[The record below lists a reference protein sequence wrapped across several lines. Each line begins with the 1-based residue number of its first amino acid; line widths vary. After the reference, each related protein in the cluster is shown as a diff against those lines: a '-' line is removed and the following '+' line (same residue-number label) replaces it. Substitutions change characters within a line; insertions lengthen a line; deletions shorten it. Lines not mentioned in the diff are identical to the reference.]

1 MRRGKDWSNKAGR
14 HLPAM
19 LCVQKVRNPELASLL
34 SLKGLGISRKKSA
47 SQNSTDACIAL
58 ARNDC
63 KSIVHSQSGHINP
76 RLDRCTPNVR
86 QNDTPRRNT

>member
-34 SLKGLGISRKKSA
+34 SSKGWEYHGRKSA

-58 ARNDC
+58 PEMTARALFT
-63 KSIVHSQSGHINP
+63 SQSGHINP
-76 RLDRCTPNVR
+76 RLDRCTPKVSAER
-86 QNDTPRRNT
+86 HT